1 MGQDTARGF
10 SHLIIIYTFL
20 IFIYLFNALCFVPI
34 GHLIAVTMTPV
45 SGLKAYGY
53 NLIGSLL
60 GIILFILFS
69 FFWTPPSVW
78 ILISFLIFLV
88 INYKNKQ
95 KNLFSAFC
103 VIIIAIFLS
112 SSIKDNKQTIYSP
125 YQNISIEYLTTPL
138 NPIIM
143 QTSHLFYQALLNLSE
158 DLTFIQ
164 RERSPGNIFGYNI
177 DVDHEREFYD
187 IPYKI
192 KKKRIEKILIVGSG
206 AGNDVA
212 AANRYNIKKITAVEI
227 DPVIADIGKK
237 YHPEAPY
244 TNINVKLVIDDARS
258 FIKNTEEKYDTIIY
272 GLLDSQT
279 NLSSKGGIRLDSYV
293 FTLEAFEEAK
303 KSLSENGFL
312 YLSFFVQTPELGFKL
327 FKMLEKTFGEKPI
340 VLKSETNDRY
350 IFISKKNRFKLFDL
364 IKLKYFKKINNFDS
378 SDYKV
383 DLSTDD
389 WLLFICHRKF
399 ILLPIYQLFA
409 C

>member
-34 GHLIAVTMTPV
+34 GHLIAVTMRPV

-143 QTSHLFYQALLNLSE
+143 QTSHF
-158 DLTFIQ
+158 
-164 RERSPGNIFGYNI
+164 
-177 DVDHEREFYD
+177 
-187 IPYKI
+187 
-192 KKKRIEKILIVGSG
+192 
-206 AGNDVA
+206 
-212 AANRYNIKKITAVEI
+212 
-227 DPVIADIGKK
+227 
-237 YHPEAPY
+237 
-244 TNINVKLVIDDARS
+244 
-258 FIKNTEEKYDTIIY
+258 FIKHY
-272 GLLDSQT
+272 
-279 NLSSKGGIRLDSYV
+279 
-293 FTLEAFEEAK
+293 
-303 KSLSENGFL
+303 
-312 YLSFFVQTPELGFKL
+312 
-327 FKMLEKTFGEKPI
+327 
-340 VLKSETNDRY
+340 
-350 IFISKKNRFKLFDL
+350 
-364 IKLKYFKKINNFDS
+364 
-378 SDYKV
+378 
-383 DLSTDD
+383 
-389 WLLFICHRKF
+389 
-399 ILLPIYQLFA
+399 
-409 C
+409 